1 MLPLPC
7 FMLGY
12 CTFPLICMQFA
23 MMASKNNFLLIWRWN
38 LFSLPLFTVSHMSCG
53 KHRPGCRAS
62 VFSQQPLSCD
72 WWNLR
77 GNKCSS
83 VAGTLRLR
91 HGALQLLC
99 GCHEPLVVLCATCSQ
114 KIYNCS
120 MFYAWSHCTCCTLG
134 VSESPPC
141 CRHVWN
147 IVFLFT
153 DGSFFFPGNSQIS
166 SCTFQVFDLKAP
178 VTFFTMT
185 SESIFALGFHF
196 YEAIKHEKVQ
206 NGFTLVI
213 GTCVGSTATF
223 ALFDRKR
230 GNIWRKQQESC
241 MFQE

>member
-1 MLPLPC
+1 MLHVGILYVYTD
-7 FMLGY
+7 LHVVY
-12 CTFPLICMQFA
+12 YDRLRITF
-23 MMASKNNFLLIWRWN
+23 
-38 LFSLPLFTVSHMSCG
+38 FSSEDGTLSHFHYSVSHISCG
-53 KHRPGCRAS
+53 KYRPGCRVR

-72 WWNLR
+72 WWNLQ

-83 VAGTLRLR
+83 VAGTLCLR

-99 GCHEPLVVLCATCSQ
+99 SCHEPLGVLCATCSQ
-114 KIYNCS
+114 KIYTFS

-134 VSESPPC
+134 VFESPPC

-147 IVFLFT
+147 IVFPFT
-153 DGSFFFPGNSQIS
+153 DGSFFFFHFPGNSQIS
-166 SCTFQVFDLKAP
+166 SWTLQAFDLKAL

-185 SESIFALGFHF
+185 SESNFALGFHF
-196 YEAIKHEKVQ
+196 YKTIKHEKVQ
-206 NGFTLVI
+206 DGFTLVI

-230 GNIWRKQQESC
+230 GSIWRKQQESC